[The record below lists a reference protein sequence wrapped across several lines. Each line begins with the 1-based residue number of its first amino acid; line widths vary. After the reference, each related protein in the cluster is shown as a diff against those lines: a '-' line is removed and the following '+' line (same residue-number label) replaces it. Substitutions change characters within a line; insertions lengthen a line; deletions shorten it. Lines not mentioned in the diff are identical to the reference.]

1 MRNHPSCSKEY
12 ENVKSIR
19 QRQQR
24 QSDRE
29 TTHTFRL
36 ENPIVDHPA
45 QASQKGGVKV
55 FQCNSFIQDIK
66 THLIIFS
73 DYLLFV
79 FTCIMDPITY

>member
-1 MRNHPSCSKEY
+1 M
-12 ENVKSIR
+12 KSIR

-36 ENPIVDHPA
+36 ENPTVDHSA
-45 QASQKGGVKV
+45 QASQKGGVNV
-55 FQCNSFIQDIK
+55 FQCNSFKQDIK
-66 THLIIFS
+66 TNLISFP

-79 FTCIMDPITY
+79 FIMDPITY

>member
-1 MRNHPSCSKEY
+1 MRNHPSCSEEY

-36 ENPIVDHPA
+36 ENPI

-66 THLIIFS
+66 THLINFP